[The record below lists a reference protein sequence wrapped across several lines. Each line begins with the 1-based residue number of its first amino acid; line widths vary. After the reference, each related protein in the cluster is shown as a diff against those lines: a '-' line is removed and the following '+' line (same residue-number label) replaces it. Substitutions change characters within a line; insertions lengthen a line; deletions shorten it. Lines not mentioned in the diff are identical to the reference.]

1 MFETETMAE
10 LCVGQ
15 GLLDQAIAIYR
26 RLVAEAPDE
35 ITGSRR
41 RRRLVE
47 LERKTANAPEKAPA
61 PDKAPAPAAKLAP
74 PAPTASELPVP
85 GIQTSWDR
93 RHTIVKW
100 RLPEGT
106 DAPALELLLV
116 MKTAAGIITE
126 RRTLRLDSCEGRMA
140 LPVPDL
146 HSVRAAAGRME
157 GDRFVPMARVDSDP
171 RR

>member
-15 GLLDQAIAIYR
+15 GLLEQAIAIYR

-35 ITGSRR
+35 ITGTRR

-47 LERKTANAPEKAPA
+47 LEKKTALGP
-61 PDKAPAPAAKLAP
+61 APAPAPEAKASATAAP
-74 PAPTASELPVP
+74 AGPAANDLPMP
-85 GIQTSWDR
+85 GIQATWDR
-93 RHTIVKW
+93 RHTVLKW
-100 RLPEGT
+100 RLPAET

-116 MKTAAGIITE
+116 MRTPAGIITE
-126 RRTLRLDSCEGRMA
+126 RRTLRLERCEGRMA

-157 GDRFVPMARVDSDP
+157 GDRFVPMAQSKK
-171 RR
+171 

>member
-35 ITGSRR
+35 ITGTRR

-47 LERKTANAPEKAPA
+47 LEKKTATGPA
-61 PDKAPAPAAKLAP
+61 TGPAPAPAVTAAP
-74 PAPTASELPVP
+74 AGPQPSDLPMP
-85 GIQTSWDR
+85 GIQATWDR

-100 RLPEGT
+100 RLPAET
-106 DAPALELLLV
+106 DAPALELLLL
-116 MKTAAGIITE
+116 MRTAAGIITE
-126 RRTLRLDSCEGRMA
+126 RRTLRLESCEGRMA

-157 GDRFVPMARVDSDP
+157 GDRFVPMAQSKK
-171 RR
+171 

>member
-35 ITGSRR
+35 ITGTRR

-47 LERKTANAPEKAPA
+47 LEKKTATGP
-61 PDKAPAPAAKLAP
+61 APAPAAKASASASAATAP
-74 PAPTASELPVP
+74 AGPAPSDLPVP
-85 GIQTSWDR
+85 GVLATWDR

-100 RLPEGT
+100 RLPEET

-116 MKTAAGIITE
+116 MRTAAGIITE
-126 RRTLRLDSCEGRMA
+126 RRTLRLESCEGRMA

-157 GDRFVPMARVDSDP
+157 GDRFVPMAQSKK
-171 RR
+171 